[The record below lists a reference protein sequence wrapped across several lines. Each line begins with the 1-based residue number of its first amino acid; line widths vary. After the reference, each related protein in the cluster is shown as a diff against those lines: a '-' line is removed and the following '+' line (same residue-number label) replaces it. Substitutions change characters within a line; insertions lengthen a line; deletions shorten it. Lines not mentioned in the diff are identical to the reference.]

1 MYWDFLALVLLVIS
15 VSVFMTF
22 FLVAG
27 AALLLVAG
35 FINSFI
41 VGFTLQLQT
50 EASDTICTEVF
61 ESHEIVND
69 FCICTGNV
77 QILRTQ
83 LID

>member
-1 MYWDFLALVLLVIS
+1 MTIVYWDFLALVLLVIS
-15 VSVFMTF
+15 VSVFMAF

-50 EASDTICTEVF
+50 KVSDTNCNEV
-61 ESHEIVND
+61 
-69 FCICTGNV
+69 T
-77 QILRTQ
+77 
-83 LID
+83 